1 MSGPLA
7 ARHRAASP
15 SGPGERLRT
24 LLPGRADYAGLSR
37 SWRGDLLAGVTVGIV
52 ALPLALGFGVV
63 SGVGAAAGLVTAVVA
78 GVVAA
83 VFGGSHLQVSGP
95 TGAMAVVLV
104 PVVAQ
109 HGPGSVAAVAMLA
122 GVLVLAA
129 GVLRL
134 GRVVNHVPWPVV
146 EGFTAGIAV
155 IIFLQQVPSALDTVP
170 APGETAL
177 AAALAA
183 VRDVGG
189 GAVATLLVVVAV
201 AAIMVGLPRV
211 RRGLPA
217 SLIAVVLTTAAVA
230 WWGTGVPLIGV
241 IPSSLPAP
249 SLPGLD
255 LASGRALLSAAVAV
269 AALAALESLLSA
281 RVSDGMTDT
290 RQSDPDR
297 ELVGQGLA
305 NVASGLFGGL
315 PATGAIARTAV
326 NVRAG
331 GRTRLASLSHAVLLL
346 LVVLLISPV
355 VSRIPLAALAGVL
368 MVTAV
373 RMLDRHRIRSV
384 LRSTRAD
391 AVVFGLTA
399 VVTVGFDLV
408 LAVELGIAL
417 AVVLALRSVS
427 QSSGASYE
435 EWGTD
440 HDVVDDDTERAL
452 MHESIAI
459 YRFDGALFFGAAQ
472 RFLEELSSV
481 SDVRVLVLRLGGVR
495 VLDASGARVLGEI
508 IDDLQGRGIV
518 VLVKGV
524 PSRYRALLDGVG
536 VTARLAGGR
545 HLFDDLDEAIA
556 HARSLALAGRG
567 AVEGS

>member
-1 MSGPLA
+1 M
-7 ARHRAASP
+7 
-15 SGPGERLRT
+15 
-24 LLPGRADYAGLSR
+24 
-37 SWRGDLLAGVTVGIV
+37 
-52 ALPLALGFGVV
+52 
-63 SGVGAAAGLVTAVVA
+63 
-78 GVVAA
+78 
-83 VFGGSHLQVSGP
+83 
-95 TGAMAVVLV
+95 
-104 PVVAQ
+104 
-109 HGPGSVAAVAMLA
+109 
-122 GVLVLAA
+122 
-129 GVLRL
+129 
-134 GRVVNHVPWPVV
+134 
-146 EGFTAGIAV
+146 
-155 IIFLQQVPSALDTVP
+155 
-170 APGETAL
+170 
-177 AAALAA
+177 
-183 VRDVGG
+183 
-189 GAVATLLVVVAV
+189 ATLLVVAAV

-217 SLIAVVLTTAAVA
+217 SLIAVALTTAAVA

-241 IPSSLPAP
+241 MPSSLPAP

-435 EWGTD
+435 QWGTD
-440 HDVVDDDTERAL
+440 HEVVDDDTERAL
-452 MHESIAI
+452 MQESIAI

-524 PSRYRALLDGVG
+524 ASRYRALLDGVG

-567 AVEGS
+567 AAEAS